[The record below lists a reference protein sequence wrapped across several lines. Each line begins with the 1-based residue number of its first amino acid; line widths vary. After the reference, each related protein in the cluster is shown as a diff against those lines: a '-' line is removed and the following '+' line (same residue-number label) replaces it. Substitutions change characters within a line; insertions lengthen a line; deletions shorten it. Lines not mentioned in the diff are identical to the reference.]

1 MKFKPSIIN
10 HLTNS
15 TPMTRASKITQAKTE
30 LQPLKE
36 QLDQLWEQYTAALIA
51 NTGPDLIQL
60 LALKL
65 QELSSQRKT
74 VMNGITND

>member
-1 MKFKPSIIN
+1 MK
-10 HLTNS
+10 HTL
-15 TPMTRASKITQAKTE
+15 KITQAKAE
-30 LQPLKE
+30 LQPLTE

-51 NTGPDLIQL
+51 NTDPELIQIM
-60 LALKL
+60 AAKL